1 LKDKSVKKLNIQLFS
16 IHGLIRGTNLE
27 LGRDADTGG
36 QVKYVVDLAKAL
48 GEHPDVKQV
57 DLFTRL
63 IDDKRVSP
71 DYREPIESIGESAR
85 IIRVKCG
92 GSRYVRKEL
101 LWPHLDEFV
110 DNVIQFSKKE
120 GQLPDVVHG
129 HYADGGYV
137 ARQISGMLGLPL
149 IFTGHSLGKTK
160 SRSLAGEGMA
170 MEEMDKKFNI
180 LRRIK
185 AEENVLKQAH
195 MVVTSTKDEIER
207 QYSLYSNA
215 NGVNFNIIPPGIDLN
230 GFYPFY
236 YDQDENFTKSEE
248 LLQARHKMTHEL
260 SRFLS
265 NPGKPM
271 ILAICRPDSKKNI
284 QGLVTAFGRHK
295 ELQALANLAIFAGIR
310 KDIDNMDD
318 NESNVLTELLLLMD
332 KYDLYGKMA
341 IPKKHDPNYEVPEL
355 YRMAAG
361 SKGVFVNSA
370 FNEPFGLTMIEAAA
384 SGVPIVGPDDG
395 GPVEIVKNCR
405 NGLIVDTRE
414 PDNIAK
420 AIRDIL
426 IDEEKWISYSNNG
439 IQGVRKH
446 YSWESHAES
455 LVSGYKKVI
464 KSIKK
469 SGIDINKSPASR
481 FGSIRKLFI
490 SDIDNTLTGDDKAL
504 KELTKIINN
513 NRESFGFGVASGR
526 SLELIREIVEAE
538 NLPLP
543 DVIISSVGTE
553 IHYGQDFDNLQF
565 DEGWAA
571 HISYQWKPEMI
582 RNVLAELDFLE
593 PQEDEA
599 QKAFKLSY
607 LMDYDQDNIA
617 LIHQKLAEAKL
628 RYSLIYSHG
637 AFLDMI
643 PQRASKGRALD
654 YLGKKW
660 DIPQN
665 RILVAGDSGNDE
677 EMLQGKRPAIVVG
690 NYSDELAGLK
700 GNRQV
705 YFAQANYA
713 AGVIEG
719 MKQYGYIE

>member
-1 LKDKSVKKLNIQLFS
+1 MKEKSARKLYIQLFS
-16 IHGLIRGTNLE
+16 IHGLIRGGNLE

-71 DYREPIESIGESAR
+71 DYREPTESISENCR
-85 IIRVKCG
+85 IVRVKCG
-92 GSRYVRKEL
+92 GTRYMRKEL
-101 LWPHLDEFV
+101 LWPYLDEFV
-110 DNVIQFSKKE
+110 DHVIQFSKKE
-120 GQLPDVVHG
+120 GQLPDIVHG

-149 IFTGHSLGKTK
+149 VFTGHSLGKTK

-185 AEENVLKQAH
+185 SEENVLKQAQ

-207 QYSLYSNA
+207 QYSLYNNSG
-215 NGVNFNIIPPGIDLN
+215 GVNFNIIPPGIDLN

-236 YDQDENFTKSEE
+236 YDQDDKFTKSEE

-284 QGLVTAFGRHK
+284 QGLVTAYGRHK
-295 ELQALANLAIFAGIR
+295 DLQAMANLAIFAGIR

-361 SKGVFVNSA
+361 SNGVFVNSA

-384 SGVPIVGPDDG
+384 SGLPIVGPDDG

-405 NGLIVDTRE
+405 NGLVIDTRD

-420 AIRDIL
+420 AIRSIL

-446 YSWESHAES
+446 YSWESHAGA
-455 LVSGYKKVI
+455 LVAGYKKII
-464 KSIKK
+464 KSMKK
-469 SGIDINKSPASR
+469 SGTDLKKSPASR
-481 FGSIRKLFI
+481 FGSIQKLFV

-504 KELTKIINN
+504 KKLSVIINK
-513 NRESFGFGVASGR
+513 NREKFGFGVASGR
-526 SLELIREIVEAE
+526 RLELIREIVEAE
-538 NLPLP
+538 NLPRP

-571 HISYQWKPEMI
+571 HISYQWKPETI
-582 RNVLAELDFLE
+582 RNVLSELDFLE
-593 PQEDEA
+593 PQEEEA
-599 QKAFKLSY
+599 QRAFKLSY
-607 LMDYDQDNIA
+607 LMEYDEDHIA
-617 LIHQKLAEAKL
+617 LIHQKLTEARL
-628 RYSLIYSHG
+628 RYTLIYSHG
-637 AFLDMI
+637 AFLDVI

-660 DIPQN
+660 DIPQSS
-665 RILVAGDSGNDE
+665 ILVAGDSGNDE

-690 NYSDELAGLK
+690 NYSEELAGLK
-700 GNRQV
+700 GNRLV
-705 YFAQANYA
+705 YFAKSDYA

-719 MKQYGYIE
+719 MREYGYID